1 MSKKDLES
9 FTKMYDVHCLIAFKS
24 KTLKNNTNVH
34 LQTLGEVHAIHIIF
48 KNLVTKEYFRI

>member
-1 MSKKDLES
+1 
-9 FTKMYDVHCLIAFKS
+9 MYDVHCLIAFKS